1 MCDVLG
7 RGENPLRSELLR
19 WWSAGREAASK
30 MTLKWPLQAAV
41 LLVAPTSLASCKMGV
56 LDPQGPVGRAEKQ
69 MLLDALGV
77 MLLIVVPTIVATLTF
92 AWWYRASNAR
102 AQYRP
107 EWTYSGRIEAITW
120 GIPVLTVVFLG
131 GLAYS
136 GSHQVDPA
144 VPLTSEV
151 KPLEVQVVS
160 MDWKWLFIYPDQ
172 GIASVNQLT
181 IPAGTPVH
189 FSLTSASVMNSF
201 FIPQLGSMIYVMN
214 GMSDQLNLQADQVG
228 HYFGL
233 STDFSGDGFAG
244 MHFDV
249 NVVGSP
255 TFSNWVDR
263 TRGSGPLLDRV
274 SYGALSKQS
283 MDVAP
288 FTYGS
293 ATPDLYKAIIT
304 QEISQAD
311 GPDTNET
318 SNKVFPKQ
326 KQEK

>member
-1 MCDVLG
+1 
-7 RGENPLRSELLR
+7 
-19 WWSAGREAASK
+19 
-30 MTLKWPLQAAV
+30 
-41 LLVAPTSLASCKMGV
+41 
-56 LDPQGPVGRAEKQ
+56 

-77 MLLIVVPTIVATLTF
+77 MLLIVIPTIIAILAF
-92 AWWYRASNAR
+92 AWWYRASNMR

-120 GIPVLTVVFLG
+120 GIPILTIVFLG

-136 GSHQVDPA
+136 GSHEVDPA
-144 VPLTSEV
+144 LPLTSKI

-160 MDWKWLFIYPDQ
+160 LDWKWLFIYPDQ

-201 FIPQLGSMIYVMN
+201 FIPQLGSMIYIMN
-214 GMSDQLNLQADQVG
+214 GMSDQLNLQADRIG
-228 HYFGL
+228 HYLGL
-233 STDFSGDGFAG
+233 STDFSGDGFPG

-249 NVVGSP
+249 HVVDSP
-255 TFSNWVDR
+255 AFSSWVHQ
-263 TRGSGPLLDRV
+263 THGSGPLLDRTT
-274 SYGALSKQS
+274 YAALSKQS
-283 MDVAP
+283 MNVAP
-288 FTYGS
+288 FTYRLAAPS
-293 ATPDLYKAIIT
+293 LYQAIIT
-304 QEISQAD
+304 QEIPQAD
-311 GPDTNET
+311 GPDTGEP